1 MDGNFPKIKYH
12 LRGGGSILV
21 TSAVQ
26 EKALGGEWIDNKLP
40 EPEVVPI
47 PEQPKKRGRQAKVE
61 PTIQ

>member
-40 EPEVVPI
+40 EPEFTEP
-47 PEQPKKRGRQAKVE
+47 PKKRGRPFKTE

>member
-1 MDGNFPKIKYH
+1 MDGNFPKIKFH

-26 EKALGGEWIDNKLP
+26 EKALGDEWIDNKLQ
-40 EPEVVPI
+40 EPVVEP
-47 PEQPKKRGRQAKVE
+47 PKKRGRPFKTE